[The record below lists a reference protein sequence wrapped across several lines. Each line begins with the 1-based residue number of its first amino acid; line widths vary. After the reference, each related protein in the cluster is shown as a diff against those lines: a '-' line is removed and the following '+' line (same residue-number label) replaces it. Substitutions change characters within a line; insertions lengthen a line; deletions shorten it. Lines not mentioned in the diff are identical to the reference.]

1 MYAIFFPTISPTLFL
16 SFLQL
21 TSDLSIHPFFFMN
34 LANKRERKNI
44 KQTEDREEKA
54 DILEKIKL
62 QRERVGSG
70 VHFSLFYLLN

>member
-1 MYAIFFPTISPTLFL
+1 
-16 SFLQL
+16 
-21 TSDLSIHPFFFMN
+21 MN
-34 LANKRERKNI
+34 LANKKERKNI

-54 DILEKIKL
+54 NILEKIKL